1 MVDKMGAPSVQN
13 NDILRFLLERSLFTS
28 RQFEMISKRLAGER
42 SPQARSRGAYYR
54 LLKQSRDK
62 MEAVLYGVLLL
73 EGIGFIDEAKREAL
87 QRLSRQVLVM
97 RSGDIDEGTAR
108 DVTRILD
115 EVVRRISRI

>member
-1 MVDKMGAPSVQN
+1 
-13 NDILRFLLERSLFTS
+13 
-28 RQFEMISKRLAGER
+28 MISKRLAGER
-42 SPQARSRGAYYR
+42 SPQGRSRGAYYR

-62 MEAVLYGVLLL
+62 MEAILYSVLLL
-73 EGIGFIDEAKREAL
+73 EGIGFIDEPKREAL

-115 EVVRRISRI
+115 EVMRRISRI